1 MVSLNE
7 ITLIINDFGNGF
19 ENVNAFLDNVLLSVR
34 FISRSQNKEQNV
46 LKQALD
52 IFPAVSCLGVK
63 KKNGGTLYN
72 PKVPIGKIT
81 HYMQYSN
88 WKKKFANLPR

>member
-1 MVSLNE
+1 MISLNE

-19 ENVNAFLDNVLLSVR
+19 ENIKAFVDNFLRSVH
-34 FISRSQNKEQNV
+34 FISRSQNREQNV

-63 KKNGGTLYN
+63 KNGETLYN

-88 WKKKFANLPR
+88 WEKNLANLPR